1 MDISTSQPMIPL
13 HVLAKQM
20 QPDAMLRGKIGISS
34 EATYTKEDAI
44 RNQYNKQFNIDA
56 TIDDIVSGR
65 FDTSNIK
72 LASMKQEDIDAY
84 GLQLE
89 AKGLDGKIDWKG
101 VDFDFSSVD
110 VGLDT
115 IDQVSNKAEYIASRY
130 AVLKERINSDY
141 TGDERKDQMAKLE
154 GLYSSAKDLLA
165 NSYSKTVGDFFE
177 ENGVSGQTDQLRDS
191 VLQGIDKKADEYS
204 DYIKNHSDYAGIAD
218 DDNDQWLLKDDGF
231 MAARLRESMTTPTT
245 AKTAGKQADYSLK
258 DLDGAGMYVKQT
270 QEQYDSLDHVGT
282 IRNEESLGLGLAVQS
297 MKVDYLTKHAGF
309 GDKMASLIHRSFEG
323 YTKNYLNKLDSQLKK
338 YADDSFIENSKQLFA
353 PLDHSA
359 IDKVYQHTMEQYRS
373 SGDIMTALTNG
384 ATFGKAQYTKKVD
397 RGQYG
402 TMARYQSQTRLKW
415 DNFFT
420 VTDKTPYDINMSDL
434 QKYSLTLNHFKKSVD
449 CGDMKSIDMM
459 LGLGGDIS
467 SDRIN
472 YQFMEQYAPDFNWQA
487 YA

>member
-1 MDISTSQPMIPL
+1 
-13 HVLAKQM
+13 
-20 QPDAMLRGKIGISS
+20 
-34 EATYTKEDAI
+34 
-44 RNQYNKQFNIDA
+44 
-56 TIDDIVSGR
+56 
-65 FDTSNIK
+65 
-72 LASMKQEDIDAY
+72 
-84 GLQLE
+84 
-89 AKGLDGKIDWKG
+89 
-101 VDFDFSSVD
+101 
-110 VGLDT
+110 
-115 IDQVSNKAEYIASRY
+115 
-130 AVLKERINSDY
+130 
-141 TGDERKDQMAKLE
+141 
-154 GLYSSAKDLLA
+154 
-165 NSYSKTVGDFFE
+165 
-177 ENGVSGQTDQLRDS
+177 
-191 VLQGIDKKADEYS
+191 
-204 DYIKNHSDYAGIAD
+204 
-218 DDNDQWLLKDDGF
+218 
-231 MAARLRESMTTPTT
+231 
-245 AKTAGKQADYSLK
+245 
-258 DLDGAGMYVKQT
+258 MYVKQT

-282 IRNEESLGLGLAVQS
+282 IRNEESLGLDLAVQS

-338 YADDSFIENSKQLFA
+338 YADDSFIENSEQLFE

-373 SGDIMTALTNG
+373 PGDIMTALMNG
-384 ATFGKAQYTKKVD
+384 AKYGKEQYTQKVD
-397 RGQYG
+397 SAGYG